1 MKRRLFNQ
9 TVLRSLFLS
18 VVGSSIL
25 GVRPRQAQA
34 GTVFRQAEETGAATV
49 YRDPACGCCHQWVD
63 YLKGQGFQVTDYVR
77 EDMAAVKRE
86 LGVPSSMESCHT
98 AVIDGYVIE
107 GHVPAEDIRRLL
119 RERPAAVGIAVP
131 GMPVGTPGME
141 MSDRKDNFSVVLF
154 TQNGQTTDFNR
165 YEF

>member
-1 MKRRLFNQ
+1 
-9 TVLRSLFLS
+9 
-18 VVGSSIL
+18 
-25 GVRPRQAQA
+25 
-34 GTVFRQAEETGAATV
+34 
-49 YRDPACGCCHQWVD
+49 
-63 YLKGQGFQVTDYVR
+63 
-77 EDMAAVKRE
+77 MAAVKRE

-141 MSDRKDNFSVVLF
+141 MSDLKDNFSVVLF